1 MGNNQTNK
9 RRVDIE
15 TNHESIIIQDTEI
28 NAIMEG
34 ALFSNSLNEEATG
47 VRS

>member
-15 TNHESIIIQDTEI
+15 TNHESITIQKNGI

-34 ALFSNSLNEEATG
+34 ALFPNSLNEEA
-47 VRS
+47 